1 MWSKIQKW
9 RDKNF
14 ILLDTVESSLLAWIF
29 MYWAFEYISQQ
40 DLNLFDISTLYF
52 TLGWF
57 LLSVFALLFSFK
69 DGKKIQRL
77 QKSIHYKEVFNIF
90 LNAISR
96 CMIFAFLFLILK
108 FIDWLLVNYIISIV
122 WISFFIVAVKL
133 YRCIRIIREIAF
145 LSIDI
150 E

>member
-133 YRCIRIIREIAF
+133 YRCIRIIKEIAF

>member
-29 MYWAFEYISQQ
+29 MYWAVEYSSLQG
-40 DLNLFDISTLYF
+40 LNLFDISSVYF

>member
-1 MWSKIQKW
+1 MWPKIQKW

-29 MYWAFEYISQQ
+29 MYWAVEVFSFKR
-40 DLNLFDISTLYF
+40 LNLFDISSVYF

-77 QKSIHYKEVFNIF
+77 QKSTHYKEVFNIF

-96 CMIFAFLFLILK
+96 CMVFAFVFLILN
-108 FIDWLLVNYIISIV
+108 FITWEVANYIVSTV

-133 YRCIRIIREIAF
+133 YRCIRIIKEIAF